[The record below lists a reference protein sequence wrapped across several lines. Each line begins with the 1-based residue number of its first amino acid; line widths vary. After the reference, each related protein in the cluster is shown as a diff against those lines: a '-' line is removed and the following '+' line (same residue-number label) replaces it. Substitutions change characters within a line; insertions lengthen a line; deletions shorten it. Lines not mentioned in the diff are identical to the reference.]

1 VSIKPK
7 NDAVARTSLSVAFT
21 VGLYGA
27 AFGAAGVTAGFT
39 ILQTCLLSI
48 LLFSGASQ
56 FAVVGIMGAGGSA
69 ISAIATATLLGF
81 RNALYGLQMAPIL
94 KVTGLKRIL
103 SAQITI
109 DESTAVSTLQENDVD
124 RKRGFYLTGIGVY
137 VFWNLFTYLGA
148 LGASAIGDPAV
159 WGLDA
164 AVPAAFCGLVWPR
177 LKDKKQFLISA
188 LAIVLA
194 LSLTPITAAG
204 IPIITTVL
212 LAIIYWVEKMSA
224 IWIAVIGS
232 SITAF
237 LNKYIGHSVPEKW
250 LDRPRFKRINTLV
263 PIVLLSALVGVQTF
277 ATKKEIVIDQ
287 RFAGVLVALI
297 ALKLKASFP
306 IVVASAA
313 ITSAAIYNLF

>member
-1 VSIKPK
+1 MSIKPK

-81 RNALYGLQMAPIL
+81 RNTLYGLQMAPIL

-212 LAIIYWVEKMSA
+212 LA
-224 IWIAVIGS
+224 VIFG
-232 SITAF
+232 
-237 LNKYIGHSVPEKW
+237 W
-250 LDRPRFKRINTLV
+250 
-263 PIVLLSALVGVQTF
+263 
-277 ATKKEIVIDQ
+277 KK
-287 RFAGVLVALI
+287 
-297 ALKLKASFP
+297 
-306 IVVASAA
+306 
-313 ITSAAIYNLF
+313 

>member
-1 VSIKPK
+1 MSIKPK
-7 NDAVARTSLSVAFT
+7 NDALSRTSLSVAFT

-27 AFGAAGVTAGFT
+27 AFGAAGVTAGFS
-39 ILQTCLLSI
+39 ILQTCLLSL

-81 RNALYGLQMAPIL
+81 RNALYGLQLAPIL

-109 DESTAVSTLQENDVD
+109 DESTAVSTMQENNDDKV
-124 RKRGFYLTGIGVY
+124 RGFYLTGIGVY

-148 LGASAIGDPAV
+148 FGASAIGDPAV

-188 LAIVLA
+188 LAIILA
-194 LSLTPITAAG
+194 LSLTPISAAG
-204 IPIITTVL
+204 VPIIATVL
-212 LAIIYWVEKMSA
+212 LAIIFGW
-224 IWIAVIGS
+224 
-232 SITAF
+232 
-237 LNKYIGHSVPEKW
+237 
-250 LDRPRFKRINTLV
+250 
-263 PIVLLSALVGVQTF
+263 
-277 ATKKEIVIDQ
+277 KK
-287 RFAGVLVALI
+287 
-297 ALKLKASFP
+297 
-306 IVVASAA
+306 
-313 ITSAAIYNLF
+313 

>member
-1 VSIKPK
+1 MSIKPK
-7 NDAVARTSLSVAFT
+7 NDALSRTSLSVAFT

-27 AFGAAGVTAGFT
+27 AFGAAGVTAGFS
-39 ILQTCLLSI
+39 ILQTCLLSL

-81 RNALYGLQMAPIL
+81 RNALYGLQLAPIL

-109 DESTAVSTLQENDVD
+109 DESTAVSTMQENNDDKV
-124 RKRGFYLTGIGVY
+124 RGFYLTGIGVY

-148 LGASAIGDPAV
+148 LGASVIGDPAV

-188 LAIVLA
+188 LAIFMA
-194 LSLTPITAAG
+194 LSLTPISAAG
-204 IPIITTVL
+204 VPIIATVL
-212 LAIIYWVEKMSA
+212 LAIIFGW
-224 IWIAVIGS
+224 
-232 SITAF
+232 
-237 LNKYIGHSVPEKW
+237 
-250 LDRPRFKRINTLV
+250 
-263 PIVLLSALVGVQTF
+263 
-277 ATKKEIVIDQ
+277 KK
-287 RFAGVLVALI
+287 
-297 ALKLKASFP
+297 
-306 IVVASAA
+306 
-313 ITSAAIYNLF
+313 

>member
-1 VSIKPK
+1 MSIKPK

-109 DESTAVSTLQENDVD
+109 DESTAVSTLQESDVD

-137 VFWNLFTYLGA
+137 IFWNLFTYLGA

-212 LAIIYWVEKMSA
+212 LAIIFGW
-224 IWIAVIGS
+224 
-232 SITAF
+232 
-237 LNKYIGHSVPEKW
+237 
-250 LDRPRFKRINTLV
+250 
-263 PIVLLSALVGVQTF
+263 
-277 ATKKEIVIDQ
+277 KK
-287 RFAGVLVALI
+287 
-297 ALKLKASFP
+297 
-306 IVVASAA
+306 
-313 ITSAAIYNLF
+313 

>member
-137 VFWNLFTYLGA
+137 IFWNLFTYLGA

-212 LAIIYWVEKMSA
+212 LA
-224 IWIAVIGS
+224 VIFG
-232 SITAF
+232 
-237 LNKYIGHSVPEKW
+237 W
-250 LDRPRFKRINTLV
+250 
-263 PIVLLSALVGVQTF
+263 
-277 ATKKEIVIDQ
+277 KK
-287 RFAGVLVALI
+287 
-297 ALKLKASFP
+297 
-306 IVVASAA
+306 
-313 ITSAAIYNLF
+313 